1 MKVWFKRGLFSLV
14 VLAIV
19 TVVGGAIFLLTFNP
33 NSYKQKLADVVQ
45 QKYQRTLKIDGDI
58 ELSLFP
64 RIGLSV
70 QGLSLSDRNSDDP
83 FASLESARFAVA
95 LWPLINNRL
104 VVDHVAVTG
113 FKAWIVRDE
122 EGHFNFDDLLQAA
135 PAAAAAPQAAP
146 AALAL
151 LPAAQAAEPAA
162 AGQDASSPV
171 PELIAKRSGSDT
183 DFQIDIA
190 GLSLKGGEI
199 HYYSKRSNVIGRL
212 VQLEVNTGRMTFGQP
227 FDVAL
232 KGRVSGDYPSADG
245 MLEGQGQFRM
255 DPAAKSYSAQKL
267 NLLFNGELDQIKAQ
281 SLALKGNVAYN
292 ASQRQFNATSL
303 DVQLQGQWLGQYP
316 LNDLSATLATPKMQ
330 IDSAGDLV
338 SFEKL
343 GLRVN
348 GKNEQQA
355 LELALDAPRIQV
367 SPTQAEGD
375 PIVATMKVSGPRVL
389 GLGLTLKGIAGNS
402 EKLLFQEARLEG
414 AVKQGNRVAQ
424 IKAVSPAQW
433 QPAGQWLRFPA
444 IAANLRVE
452 DEAAAGSRF
461 EIPLSGDADLNMGQR
476 SYQAQLSSQTD
487 QAQGT
492 LDLSLQG
499 QDEGRLLKAALKA
512 DKLDLDELRSI
523 FWLAAPGLTQGV
535 EAQPEP
541 AAKAPAAEQEE
552 SPEPKP
558 APAPAVEEALVANAD
573 PLAWLKTTRLD
584 VSMEAAQLKSLGLK
598 LEQVKGR
605 LQNQGE
611 NLQLKQLTGKGYEGQ
626 FQFQG
631 SLEPGKQFDLSL
643 KLQKMQVG
651 SLLLDAF
658 GDDQLSGQGDVQ
670 LNLKGQGATVA
681 ARLASLEGGLQFD
694 LQDGGWRGVDLDQ
707 SVRDI
712 NEAVRNAF
720 SGQIPLLR
728 PESDPQRRTVF
739 SRLQSSLDIKQ
750 GQGVFRSL
758 KASTPLLTLSMGKP
772 AGLDMVNQQAD
783 VLLQARLNARLD
795 PQERKSLQDLRNV
808 AIPLRVSGPWQALS
822 YQVQWKEIASP
833 SIKKALQDGLL
844 DLLSQQEAPAE
855 ESAQDAPEPQAVQTL
870 GDALKGLMR
879 P

>member
-1 MKVWFKRGLFSLV
+1 
-14 VLAIV
+14 
-19 TVVGGAIFLLTFNP
+19 
-33 NSYKQKLADVVQ
+33 
-45 QKYQRTLKIDGDI
+45 
-58 ELSLFP
+58 
-64 RIGLSV
+64 
-70 QGLSLSDRNSDDP
+70 
-83 FASLESARFAVA
+83 
-95 LWPLINNRL
+95 
-104 VVDHVAVTG
+104 
-113 FKAWIVRDE
+113 
-122 EGHFNFDDLLQAA
+122 
-135 PAAAAAPQAAP
+135 
-146 AALAL
+146 
-151 LPAAQAAEPAA
+151 
-162 AGQDASSPV
+162 
-171 PELIAKRSGSDT
+171 
-183 DFQIDIA
+183 
-190 GLSLKGGEI
+190 
-199 HYYSKRSNVIGRL
+199 
-212 VQLEVNTGRMTFGQP
+212 
-227 FDVAL
+227 
-232 KGRVSGDYPSADG
+232 
-245 MLEGQGQFRM
+245 
-255 DPAAKSYSAQKL
+255 
-267 NLLFNGELDQIKAQ
+267 
-281 SLALKGNVAYN
+281 
-292 ASQRQFNATSL
+292 
-303 DVQLQGQWLGQYP
+303 
-316 LNDLSATLATPKMQ
+316 
-330 IDSAGDLV
+330 
-338 SFEKL
+338 
-343 GLRVN
+343 
-348 GKNEQQA
+348 
-355 LELALDAPRIQV
+355 
-367 SPTQAEGD
+367 
-375 PIVATMKVSGPRVL
+375 MKVSGPRVL

-433 QPAGQWLRFPA
+433 QPAGEWLRFPA

-461 EIPLSGDADLNMGQR
+461 EIPLSGEADLNMGQR

-523 FWLAAPGLTQGV
+523 FWLAAPGLAQGA
-535 EAQPEP
+535 ETQPEP

-558 APAPAVEEALVANAD
+558 APAPAVEEALVASAD
-573 PLAWLKTTRLD
+573 RLAWLKTTRLD
-584 VSMEAAQLKSLGLK
+584 VSMEAARLKSLGLK

-643 KLQKMQVG
+643 KLQKRRVG
-651 SLLLDAF
+651 YLLLDAC
-658 GDDQLSGQGDVQ
+658 GEDQLWGQGGVQ

-720 SGQIPLLR
+720 SGQIPMLR
-728 PESDPQRRTVF
+728 PQSDPQRRTIF

-870 GDALKGLMR
+870 GDALKGLLR